1 LDLYSRSWRRNCE
14 NSLIELIL
22 EELKGIMERRR
33 RRSSPLVAWPAPA
46 PAMSRRQSR
55 PGSPGERNEG
65 RGEKNEREREGGIGF
80 ARAFSD
86 GTDGVHSCGTH
97 EQRGRGTR
105 GNDIKTF
112 LFFFGRSGIHHRVTR
127 CGSVRRR
134 VTRVEES
141 VTRQN
146 SLFGINQKRDLE
158 SSKNH
163 ETFLEG
169 SMHQA

>member
-1 LDLYSRSWRRNCE
+1 
-14 NSLIELIL
+14 
-22 EELKGIMERRR
+22 
-33 RRSSPLVAWPAPA
+33 
-46 PAMSRRQSR
+46 
-55 PGSPGERNEG
+55 
-65 RGEKNEREREGGIGF
+65 
-80 ARAFSD
+80 
-86 GTDGVHSCGTH
+86 
-97 EQRGRGTR
+97 
-105 GNDIKTF
+105 
-112 LFFFGRSGIHHRVTR
+112 VTR

>member
-1 LDLYSRSWRRNCE
+1 
-14 NSLIELIL
+14 
-22 EELKGIMERRR
+22 
-33 RRSSPLVAWPAPA
+33 
-46 PAMSRRQSR
+46 MSRRQSR